1 MGGTGKR
8 WTVLTV
14 RGIPLYVSTSWF
26 VIAVVYVFLGY
37 SNNSGRVLP
46 AEAFRQ
52 IGPVEA
58 FMIAVLAAAL
68 FFSSVLLHEVAHAV
82 MARVLDLP
90 VSGITLV
97 IFGGATETRA
107 SAKGPLAEFLVAFVG
122 PATTLVLAGVFWFGE
137 ATTSGLVAET
147 MASLAWLSVVFAG
160 FNALPGFP
168 LDGGRMLLAIAW
180 GVTGSRRT
188 ALRVA
193 GYGGIAVGALMGAVA
208 IWALNSVDTFTAFFL
223 GYVAFMLINTG
234 RAMSQ
239 RIALR
244 DQLLEGTVADAMRE
258 PPPAVPIDISLAQA
272 LDDYLRSA
280 DGQAFP
286 VLEAGRVVGTVSLE
300 SARRVG
306 GRDPMRPVRDGVR
319 PLAQTPVVAPDET
332 LDDAL
337 EWLGGRDGLVLRDG
351 VLVGALGPAD
361 VERWYR
367 REIEGRPDGVS
378 PDVVVPARPD
388 L

>member
-1 MGGTGKR
+1 MGGSGKR
-8 WTVLTV
+8 WKVLTV
-14 RGIPLYVSTSWF
+14 RGIPLYLSTSWF
-26 VIAVVYVFLGY
+26 VVAVLYVWLRYGEFTRQL
-37 SNNSGRVLP
+37 VEP
-46 AEAFRQ
+46 AEAFT
-52 IGPVEA
+52 
-58 FMIAVLAAAL
+58 IAVLAAVL
-68 FFSSVLLHEVAHAV
+68 FFGSVLLHEVAHAV
-82 MARVLDLP
+82 MARTFDLP
-90 VSGITLV
+90 VTGITLV
-97 IFGGATETRA
+97 IWGGATETKA

-122 PATTLVLAGVFWFGE
+122 PATTLVLAGAFWVGE
-137 ATTSGLVAET
+137 TITNGLVAET
-147 MASLAWLSVVFAG
+147 MGWLAWLSLIFAG

-168 LDGGRMLLAIAW
+168 LDGGRMLLATAW

-188 ALRVA
+188 AMRIA
-193 GYGGIAVGALMGAVA
+193 GYGGIAVGALLGAAAV
-208 IWALNSVDTFTAFFL
+208 WTLTTEDTLMAFFL
-223 GYVAFMLINTG
+223 GYVAFILINTG
-234 RAMSQ
+234 RAMDQ
-239 RIALR
+239 RIAFR
-244 DQLLEGTVADAMRE
+244 DQLIKGTVADAMRE

-286 VLEAGRVVGTVSLE
+286 VMEAGRVVGTVSLE

-306 GRDPMRPVRDGVR
+306 GRDPMRPVRDGIR

-337 EWLGGRDGLVLRDG
+337 EWLGGREGLVLRDG
-351 VLVGALGPAD
+351 VLVGALGPGD

-367 REIEGRPDGVS
+367 REIEGRPEGVS

>member
-8 WTVLTV
+8 WKVLTV

-26 VIAVVYVFLGY
+26 VIAAFYVFIGY
-37 SNNSGRVLP
+37 NDNTTRRL
-46 AEAFRQ
+46 AE
-52 IGPVEA
+52 PTEA
-58 FMIAVLAAAL
+58 FMIAVLAAVL
-68 FFSSVLLHEVAHAV
+68 FFSSVLLHEVAHAI

-97 IFGGATETRA
+97 IFGGATETKA
-107 SAKGPLAEFLVAFVG
+107 SAKGPLGEFLVAFVG
-122 PATTLVLAGVFWFGE
+122 PATTLVLAGVFWLSE
-137 ATTSGLVAET
+137 AATQGLVAET
-147 MASLAWLSVVFAG
+147 MSSLAWLSVVFAG

-208 IWALNSVDTFTAFFL
+208 IWALNSVDTLTAFFL

-234 RAMSQ
+234 RAMGQ

-244 DQLLEGTVADAMRE
+244 DQLVEGKVADAMRE
-258 PPPAVPIDISLAQA
+258 PPPTVPIDISLAQA

-300 SARRVG
+300 SARRIG

-367 REIEGRPDGVS
+367 REIEGRPEGVS

>member
-1 MGGTGKR
+1 MGGSGKR
-8 WTVLTV
+8 WKVLTV
-14 RGIPLYVSTSWF
+14 RGIPLYLSTSWF
-26 VIAVVYVFLGY
+26 VVAALYVWLRYGDY
-37 SNNSGRVLP
+37 TRQLVEP
-46 AEAFRQ
+46 TEALT
-52 IGPVEA
+52 
-58 FMIAVLAAAL
+58 IAVLAAVL
-68 FFSSVLLHEVAHAV
+68 FFGSVLLHEVAHAV
-82 MARVLDLP
+82 MARLFDLP
-90 VSGITLV
+90 VTGITLV
-97 IFGGATETRA
+97 IWGGATETKA

-122 PATTLVLAGVFWFGE
+122 PATTLLLAGAFWIGE
-137 ATTSGLVAET
+137 TITNGLVAET
-147 MASLAWLSVVFAG
+147 MGWLAGLSLIFAG

-168 LDGGRMLLAIAW
+168 LDGGRMLLATTW

-188 ALRVA
+188 AMRIA
-193 GYGGIAVGALMGAVA
+193 GYGGIAVGALLGAAAV
-208 IWALNSVDTFTAFFL
+208 WSLTTEDTYMAFLL
-223 GYVAFMLINTG
+223 GYVAFILINTG
-234 RAMSQ
+234 RAMDQ

-244 DQLLEGTVADAMRE
+244 DQLIEGTVAEAMRE
-258 PPPAVPIDISLAQA
+258 PPPTVPIDISLAQA

-286 VLEAGRVVGTVSLE
+286 VVEAGRVVGTVSLE

-306 GRDPMRPVRDGVR
+306 RRDPMRPVRDGVR

-337 EWLGGRDGLVLRDG
+337 EWLGGREGLVLRDG
-351 VLVGALGPAD
+351 VLVGALGPGD

-367 REIEGRPDGVS
+367 REIEGRPEGVS

>member
-8 WTVLTV
+8 WKVLTV

-26 VIAVVYVFLGY
+26 VIAALYVFVGY
-37 SNNSGRVLP
+37 ANNRKLVDP
-46 AEAFRQ
+46 T
-52 IGPVEA
+52 EA
-58 FMIAVLAAAL
+58 FMIAVLAAVL

-97 IFGGATETRA
+97 IFGGATETKA
-107 SAKGPLAEFLVAFVG
+107 SAKGPLGEFLVAFVG
-122 PATTLVLAGVFWFGE
+122 PATTLVLAGVFRLGE
-137 ATTSGLVAET
+137 AATGGLVAET
-147 MASLAWLSVVFAG
+147 MSWLAWLSVVFAG

-208 IWALNSVDTFTAFFL
+208 IWALTSVDSVDTLTAFFL

-234 RAMSQ
+234 RAMGQ

-244 DQLLEGTVADAMRE
+244 DQLVEGKVADAMRE
-258 PPPAVPIDISLAQA
+258 PPPTVPIDISLAQA

-286 VLEAGRVVGTVSLE
+286 VLEAGHVVGTVSLE

-367 REIEGRPDGVS
+367 REIEGRPEGVS

>member
-1 MGGTGKR
+1 MGGSGKR
-8 WTVLTV
+8 WKVLTV
-14 RGIPLYVSTSWF
+14 RGIPLYLSTSWF
-26 VIAVVYVFLGY
+26 VIAALYVWLRYGEY
-37 SNNSGRVLP
+37 TRQLVEP
-46 AEAFRQ
+46 TEALT
-52 IGPVEA
+52 
-58 FMIAVLAAAL
+58 IAVLAAVL
-68 FFSSVLLHEVAHAV
+68 FFGSVLLHEVAHAV
-82 MARVLDLP
+82 MARLFDLP
-90 VSGITLV
+90 VTGITLV
-97 IFGGATETRA
+97 IWGGATETKA

-122 PATTLVLAGVFWFGE
+122 PATTLVLAGAFWIGE
-137 ATTSGLVAET
+137 TITNGLVAET
-147 MASLAWLSVVFAG
+147 MGWLAGLSLIFAG

-168 LDGGRMLLAIAW
+168 LDGGRMLLATAW

-188 ALRVA
+188 AMRIA
-193 GYGGIAVGALMGAVA
+193 GYGGIAVGALLGAAAV
-208 IWALNSVDTFTAFFL
+208 WSLTTDDTFMAFFL
-223 GYVAFMLINTG
+223 GYVAFILINTG
-234 RAMSQ
+234 RAMDQ
-239 RIALR
+239 RIAFR
-244 DQLLEGTVADAMRE
+244 DQLIKGTVADAMRE

-286 VLEAGRVVGTVSLE
+286 VMEAGRVVGTVSLE

-319 PLAQTPVVAPDET
+319 PLAQTPVIAPDET

-337 EWLGGRDGLVLRDG
+337 EWLGGREGLVLRDG
-351 VLVGALGPAD
+351 VLVGALGPGD

-367 REIEGRPDGVS
+367 REIEGRPEGVS